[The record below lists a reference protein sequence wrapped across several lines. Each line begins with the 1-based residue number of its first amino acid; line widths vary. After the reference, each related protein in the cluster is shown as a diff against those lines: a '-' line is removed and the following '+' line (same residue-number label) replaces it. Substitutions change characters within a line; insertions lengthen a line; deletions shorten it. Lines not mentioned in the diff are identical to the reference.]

1 MLILAEFLQILYY
14 LQLFIFHLSKEF
26 YFNLLIFTLTT
37 LIVGYIFRVRQIK
50 SNQRKLSFL
59 VDKRTKLISKQ
70 KDRIERQNKIV
81 KQQKD
86 QSDELLL
93 NVLPSY
99 VVKELK
105 EQGQVSIKT
114 YENASVMF
122 IDIVG
127 FSKIAERINPKILV
141 TKLNNLFSEF
151 DAIIEK
157 YGLEKI
163 KTIGDA
169 YLSVGGLG
177 VDLKT
182 NPIKCV
188 LAALEIQNLMQ
199 KTKDKSLIENSDE
212 NWTVRIGIH
221 TGEVITGVIG
231 TKRIAYDIFGSTVN
245 IAERME
251 ANCEPGK
258 VNISEDT
265 YNFVNMFYNCTN
277 RGEIP
282 TKNTGD
288 INMFF
293 VNSLKLSY
301 NQKNNLLN
309 NTWFNSIID
318 FYAKS
323 KLDFLKLKTFGI
335 QFLNDH
341 LSSNLYY
348 HGSHHTLDVL
358 QSLDQICFHEKVKPA
373 DFFILKTAVL
383 FHDMG
388 YIDQYENNEKIGA
401 KYAQKF
407 LPEYGYSKSQ
417 IEKISQLILATKVPQ
432 KPKNKLEK
440 IICDADLDYLGRE
453 DFDNISDN
461 FFRELK
467 ENKRLKSKKE
477 WDQIQIK
484 FMQKHNY
491 FTDFSNNNRS
501 KLKNNH
507 LQSIKDRYK

>member
-1 MLILAEFLQILYY
+1 MLILAESTQILSY
-14 LQLFIFHLSKEF
+14 LHQFNFHFSNDIYL
-26 YFNLLIFTLTT
+26 NLLIFTLTT
-37 LIVGYIFRVRQIK
+37 LIVGYIIRVRQIK
-50 SNQRKLSFL
+50 SNQRKLTFL

-114 YENASVMF
+114 YKNASVMF

-127 FSKIAERINPKILV
+127 FSKIAERTNPKFLV

-151 DAIIEK
+151 DTIIEK

-169 YLSVGGLG
+169 YLAVGGLG
-177 VDLKT
+177 VELKT
-182 NPIKCV
+182 NPIKSV

-199 KTKDKSLIENSDE
+199 NSSNIVSNEINDE

-231 TKRIAYDIFGSTVN
+231 TKRIAYDIFGNTVN
-245 IAERME
+245 IAERIE

-265 YNFVNMFYNCTN
+265 YNLIDMFYNCTN
-277 RGEIP
+277 RGEIA

-293 VNSLKLSY
+293 VNSLKLSFKE
-301 NQKNNLLN
+301 KNNFLS
-309 NTWFNSIID
+309 NTWFSSIVE

-323 KLDFLKLKTFGI
+323 KFDFFKLKKFCV

-358 QSLDQICFHEKVKPA
+358 QSLDQICFEEKVSPE

-388 YIDQYENNEKIGA
+388 YINQYENNETIGME
-401 KYAQKF
+401 YSRKF
-407 LPEYGYSKSQ
+407 LPEYGYSKIQ

-432 KPKNKLEK
+432 NPKNKLEK

-453 DFDNISDN
+453 DFIYISDN

-467 ENKRLKSKKE
+467 ENKIVKNKKE
-477 WDQIQIK
+477 WDQIQIN
-484 FMQKHNY
+484 FIENHNY
-491 FTDFSNNNRS
+491 FTSFSIDNRKKFKNNN
-501 KLKNNH
+501 LQLIKN
-507 LQSIKDRYK
+507 RYK

>member
-14 LQLFIFHLSKEF
+14 SQLLILHFSNNTYLNF
-26 YFNLLIFTLTT
+26 LIFTLTT

-127 FSKIAERINPKILV
+127 FSKIAERINPKFLV

-169 YLSVGGLG
+169 YLAVGGLG

-188 LAALEIQNLMQ
+188 LAALEIQNLMH
-199 KTKDKSLIENSDE
+199 KFSEKEPVEINDE
-212 NWTVRIGIH
+212 IWTVRIGVH

-245 IAERME
+245 IAERIE

-265 YNFVNMFYNCTN
+265 YNYVNMFYNCTN
-277 RGEIP
+277 RGEIT

-293 VNSLKLSY
+293 VNSLKFPY
-301 NQKNNLLN
+301 NQKNNFLN
-309 NTWFNSIID
+309 NKWFSSIIE

-323 KLDFLKLKTFGI
+323 KLEFLKLKTYGI

-348 HGSHHTLDVL
+348 HGSHHTIDVL
-358 QSLDQICFHEKVKPA
+358 QSLDQICFYENVKPA

-453 DFDNISDN
+453 DFDNISNN

-467 ENKRLKSKKE
+467 ENKKLKSKRE

-484 FMQKHNY
+484 FIEKHNY
-491 FTDFSNNNRS
+491 FTDFSNENRT

>member
-1 MLILAEFLQILYY
+1 MLILAGFSQRLSY
-14 LQLFIFHLSKEF
+14 LHIFSFDLSKEF
-26 YFNLLIFTLTT
+26 YFNFLLFSLTT
-37 LIVGYIFRVRQIK
+37 LVVGYIIRIRQIK

-59 VDKRTKLISKQ
+59 VNKRTKLISKQ

-127 FSKIAERINPKILV
+127 FSKIAERINPKFLV
-141 TKLNNLFSEF
+141 NKLNNLFSQF
-151 DAIIEK
+151 DEIIEK

-169 YLSVGGLG
+169 YLTVGGLG
-177 VDLKT
+177 VDFKT

-188 LAALEIQNLMQ
+188 SAALEIQNLMQ
-199 KTKDKSLIENSDE
+199 KKKNKSFIDKRDE

-221 TGEVITGVIG
+221 TGDVITGVIG

-245 IAERME
+245 IAERIE

-265 YNFVNMFYNCTN
+265 YNCINMFYNCTN
-277 RGEIP
+277 RGEIT

-293 VNSLKLSY
+293 VNSLKLSFRA
-301 NQKNNLLN
+301 KNNFSSN
-309 NTWFNSIID
+309 SWFNSIVE
-318 FYAKS
+318 YYSKS
-323 KLDFLKLKTFGI
+323 KFNFLKLKIFGI
-335 QFLNDH
+335 HFLKNH

-348 HGSHHTLDVL
+348 HGPHHTLDVL
-358 QSLDQICFHEKVKPA
+358 QSLNQICFYEKVKPT

-388 YIDQYENNEKIGA
+388 YIDQYENNEIIGV

-407 LPEYGYSKSQ
+407 LPEYGYSKIQ
-417 IEKISQLILATKVPQ
+417 IEKISELILATKVPQ

-453 DFDNISDN
+453 DFINISDN
-461 FFRELK
+461 FFRELR
-467 ENKRLKSKKE
+467 ENKILKSKKE
-477 WDQIQIK
+477 WDQIQIN
-484 FMQKHNY
+484 FIEKHNY
-491 FTDFSNNNRS
+491 FTEFSVNNRT

-507 LQSIKDRYK
+507 LQFIKDQYK

>member
-1 MLILAEFLQILYY
+1 MLFLAEFSQKTTFLHSLS
-14 LQLFIFHLSKEF
+14 FNFSKES
-26 YFNLLIFTLTT
+26 YFNFLVFILIS
-37 LIVGYIFRVRQIK
+37 LIIGYIIRVNQIK

-93 NVLPSY
+93 NVLPTY
-99 VVKELK
+99 IVKELK
-105 EQGQVSIKT
+105 EQGKVSIKT
-114 YENASVMF
+114 YENVSVMF

-127 FSKIAERINPKILV
+127 FSKIAERIDPKFLV
-141 TKLNNLFSEF
+141 NKLNKLFSEF
-151 DAIIEK
+151 DKIIEK
-157 YGLEKI
+157 HGLEKI

-169 YLSVGGLG
+169 YLAVAGLG
-177 VDLKT
+177 VGSKT

-188 LAALEIQNLMQ
+188 SAALEIQNLML
-199 KTKDKSLIENSDE
+199 KVKEEPLIENNDE
-212 NWTVRIGIH
+212 NWTIRIGIH
-221 TGEVITGVIG
+221 TGEVITGVLG
-231 TKRIAYDIFGSTVN
+231 TKRIAYDIFGNTVN

-251 ANCEPGK
+251 ANCEPDK

-265 YNFVNMFYNCTN
+265 YNCINIFYECTN
-277 RGEIP
+277 RGEIA

-293 VNSLKLSY
+293 VNSVRNPFKE
-301 NQKNNLLN
+301 KNNFL
-309 NTWFNSIID
+309 FNRWSNDLID

-323 KLDFLKLKTFGI
+323 NFDFLNLKSFGI
-335 QFLNDH
+335 KHLENN
-341 LSSNLYY
+341 LSSSLYY

-358 QSLDQICFHEKVKPA
+358 QSLNQICFYEKLKPA
-373 DFFILKTAVL
+373 DFFNLKAAVL

-388 YIDQYENNEKIGA
+388 YIDQYENNENTGV
-401 KYAQKF
+401 KYAQKH
-407 LPEYGYSKSQ
+407 LPDYGYSKIQ
-417 IEKISQLILATKVPQ
+417 IEKISELILATKVPQ

-453 DFDNISDN
+453 DFIKISDN
-461 FFRELK
+461 FYRELK
-467 ENKRLKSKKE
+467 ENKIIKNKKE

-484 FMQKHNY
+484 FIENHNY
-491 FTDFSNNNRS
+491 FTDFSIINREKQKQIHLQLIKNRS
-501 KLKNNH
+501 K
-507 LQSIKDRYK
+507 

>member
-1 MLILAEFLQILYY
+1 MLILAEFLQRFFY
-14 LQLFIFHLSKEF
+14 FHLFSLDFSKEI
-26 YFNLLIFTLTT
+26 YFNILIFTLIS
-37 LIVGYIFRVRQIK
+37 LIVGYIIRLRQIK

-59 VDKRTKLISKQ
+59 VNKRTKLISKQ

-93 NVLPSY
+93 NVLPNY

-105 EQGQVSIKT
+105 EQGEVSIKT

-127 FSKIAERINPKILV
+127 FSKIAERINPKYLV
-141 TKLNNLFSEF
+141 NKLNNLFSEF
-151 DAIIEK
+151 DKIIEK
-157 YGLEKI
+157 HGLEKI

-169 YLSVGGLG
+169 YLAVGGLG
-177 VDLKT
+177 VDLRT

-188 LAALEIQNLMQ
+188 SAALEIQNLML
-199 KTKDKSLIENSDE
+199 KVRKSPLFDKNDE
-212 NWTVRIGIH
+212 NWTVRVGIH
-221 TGEVITGVIG
+221 SGEVITGVIG
-231 TKRIAYDIFGSTVN
+231 TKRIAYDIFGNTVN
-245 IAERME
+245 IAERIE

-265 YNFVNMFYNCTN
+265 YNFINIFYNCTN
-277 RGEIP
+277 RGEIT

-293 VNSLKLSY
+293 VNSLKSAFK
-301 NQKNNLLN
+301 KNNFST
-309 NTWFNSIID
+309 NTWADQIIE
-318 FYAKS
+318 FYAQS
-323 KLDFLKLKTFGI
+323 KFDFLNLKTFGI
-335 QFLNDH
+335 QFLNKH

-358 QSLDQICFHEKVKPA
+358 QSLNQICFYEKVKPV

-388 YIDQYENNEKIGA
+388 YIDQYDNNEIIGVN
-401 KYAQKF
+401 YAQKY
-407 LPEYGYSKSQ
+407 LPEYGYSKMQ

-432 KPKNKLEK
+432 NPKNKLEK

-453 DFDNISDN
+453 DFMNISDN

-467 ENKRLKSKKE
+467 ENKVLKNKKE
-477 WDQIQIK
+477 WDKIQIK
-484 FMQKHNY
+484 FIERHNY
-491 FTDFSNNNRS
+491 FTDFSIKNRS
-501 KLKNNH
+501 KLKNKH
-507 LQSIKDRYK
+507 LQLIKERNK

>member
-1 MLILAEFLQILYY
+1 MLILAGFLQILYY
-14 LQLFIFHLSKEF
+14 LHLFSFHFSKEF
-26 YFNLLIFTLTT
+26 YINLVIFTLAT
-37 LIVGYIFRVRQIK
+37 LIIGYIIRVRQIK

-59 VDKRTKLISKQ
+59 VNKRTKLISKQ

-114 YENASVMF
+114 YESASVMF

-127 FSKIAERINPKILV
+127 FSKIAERINPKFLV

-169 YLSVGGLG
+169 YLAVGGLG

-199 KTKDKSLIENSDE
+199 ETIDKSNIEINDE
-212 NWTVRIGIH
+212 IWNVRIGIH

-231 TKRIAYDIFGSTVN
+231 TKRIAYDIFGNTVN
-245 IAERME
+245 IAERIE

-265 YNFVNMFYNCTN
+265 YDSISMFYNCTN
-277 RGEIP
+277 RGGIA

-288 INMFF
+288 VNMFF
-293 VNSLKLSY
+293 VNSLKLPFKE
-301 NQKNNLLN
+301 KNNFLA
-309 NTWFNSIID
+309 NTSFNSTVE
-318 FYAKS
+318 FYEKS
-323 KLDFLKLKTFGI
+323 KFDFMNLKIFVI
-335 QFLNDH
+335 QF
-341 LSSNLYY
+341 
-348 HGSHHTLDVL
+348 
-358 QSLDQICFHEKVKPA
+358 
-373 DFFILKTAVL
+373 
-383 FHDMG
+383 
-388 YIDQYENNEKIGA
+388 ENNEKIGA

-407 LPEYGYSKSQ
+407 LPGYGYSKSQ

-432 KPKNKLEK
+432 KPKSKVEK

-453 DFDNISDN
+453 DFGDISDN
-461 FFRELK
+461 FFKELK
-467 ENKRLKSKKE
+467 ENKILNSKKE

-484 FMQKHNY
+484 FIEMHNY
-491 FTDFSNNNRS
+491 FTGFSINNRK

-507 LQSIKDRYK
+507 LQLIKDRYK

>member
-1 MLILAEFLQILYY
+1 MLILAESTKRLSY
-14 LQLFIFHLSKEF
+14 LNLFNFHFPNDIYL
-26 YFNLLIFTLTT
+26 NLLIFTLTT

-169 YLSVGGLG
+169 YLAVGGLG

-199 KTKDKSLIENSDE
+199 KTKDKSLTKNSDE

-277 RGEIP
+277 RGEIA

-301 NQKNNLLN
+301 KQKNNLLN

-323 KLDFLKLKTFGI
+323 KLDFLKLKIFGI
-335 QFLNDH
+335 QFLNNQ
-341 LSSNLYY
+341 LQQY
-348 HGSHHTLDVL
+348 LD
-358 QSLDQICFHEKVKPA
+358 
-373 DFFILKTAVL
+373 
-383 FHDMG
+383 
-388 YIDQYENNEKIGA
+388 
-401 KYAQKF
+401 
-407 LPEYGYSKSQ
+407 
-417 IEKISQLILATKVPQ
+417 
-432 KPKNKLEK
+432 
-440 IICDADLDYLGRE
+440 
-453 DFDNISDN
+453 
-461 FFRELK
+461 
-467 ENKRLKSKKE
+467 
-477 WDQIQIK
+477 
-484 FMQKHNY
+484 
-491 FTDFSNNNRS
+491 
-501 KLKNNH
+501 
-507 LQSIKDRYK
+507 